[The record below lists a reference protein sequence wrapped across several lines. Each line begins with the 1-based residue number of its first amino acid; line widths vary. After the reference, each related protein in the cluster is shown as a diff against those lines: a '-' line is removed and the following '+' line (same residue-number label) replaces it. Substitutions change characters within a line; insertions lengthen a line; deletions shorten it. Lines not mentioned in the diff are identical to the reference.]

1 MSPVENPKPI
11 QDRAVLAQHSTDMQ
25 NVPLEE
31 VSLQTRQPAAAR
43 GMGTFTSPSANPAIQ
58 RVENKGERERDA
70 NPFTDAQK
78 PHDESDDTSLG
89 LRGGDRGGCCPGR
102 FCFCIPCPLP
112 CDFCII

>member
-11 QDRAVLAQHSTDMQ
+11 QDRALLAPQDSTDMQ
-25 NVPLEE
+25 NVPLQE
-31 VSLQTRQPAAAR
+31 VPLQTRQPAAAR
-43 GMGTFTSPSANPAIQ
+43 GM
-58 RVENKGERERDA
+58 
-70 NPFTDAQK
+70 DAQK
-78 PHDESDDTSLG
+78 PHDDSDDTSLG